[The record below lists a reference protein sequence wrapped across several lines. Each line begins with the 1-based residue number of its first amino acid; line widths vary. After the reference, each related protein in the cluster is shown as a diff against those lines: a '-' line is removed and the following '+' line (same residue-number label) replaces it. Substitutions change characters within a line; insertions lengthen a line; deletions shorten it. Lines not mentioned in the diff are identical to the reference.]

1 MGKEPRRF
9 VAKAEAG
16 RGWRIW
22 DKPQKLCWGPVFATM
37 PEDVLAELNGAKRPE
52 ELTTLMQK
60 HNRPT
65 RFAESS

>member
-22 DKPQKLCWGPVFATM
+22 NKTQKRWWGPSFSTQLD
-37 PEDVLAELNGAKRPE
+37 EVLAELNGAKR
-52 ELTTLMQK
+52 
-60 HNRPT
+60 R
-65 RFAESS
+65 SD